1 MAQIVTVTESK
12 DQKPPSTW
20 GVVPWK
26 MPDGMTAETAQAVMR
41 AFVVYTHS
49 EGALCG
55 ELHIPRATAR
65 VYLERANSIPKR
77 MALRIPRL
85 IAAMQKNPAHMQEI
99 IEQSKQYSASGASG
113 FAIKLATELND
124 EAKVRAG
131 KAFREERLRREM
143 TGRDVGEICG
153 VSSSIV
159 TERERTGYTP
169 SMTGFFKLCET
180 WDIEPER
187 FGFASNQAALIA
199 SWRRN
204 RRARK

>member
-1 MAQIVTVTESK
+1 MTQIVTVSEPK
-12 DQKPPSTW
+12 DQRPPSAW

-65 VYLERANSIPKR
+65 IYLERANSIPKR

-85 IAAMQKNPAHMQEI
+85 IAAMKKNPAHMQEI
-99 IEQSKQYSASGASG
+99 IEQSRNYTPGASG
-113 FAIKLATELND
+113 FAIKIAAELND

-131 KAFREERLRREM
+131 KTFREERIRREM
-143 TGRDVGEICG
+143 TGRDVGKICG
-153 VSSSIV
+153 VSSSVVI
-159 TERERTGYTP
+159 ERERTGFKP
-169 SMTGFFKLCET
+169 SMTGFFKLCEA
-180 WDIEPER
+180 WGIEPEK

-199 SWRRN
+199 SWRKN
-204 RRARK
+204 RRARR

>member
-1 MAQIVTVTESK
+1 MAQIVTVSESK
-12 DQKPPSTW
+12 DQKPPSAW

-41 AFVVYTHS
+41 AFMMYTHS

-55 ELHIPRATAR
+55 VLHVPRATAR

-77 MALRIPRL
+77 MAMKVPRL

-99 IEQSKQYSASGASG
+99 IEQARNYTPVASG
-113 FAIKLATELND
+113 FAIKIAAELND
-124 EAKVRAG
+124 AAKIKAG
-131 KAFREERLRREM
+131 RCFREERIRREM
-143 TGRDVGEICG
+143 TGRDVGKICG
-153 VSSSIV
+153 VSSSVV
-159 TERERTGYTP
+159 TERERTGFTP
-169 SMTGFFKLCET
+169 SMTGFFKLCEA
-180 WDIEPER
+180 WDIKPEK
-187 FGFASNQAALIA
+187 FGFASNQAGLIA

>member
-1 MAQIVTVTESK
+1 MAQIVTGSESK
-12 DQKPPSTW
+12 DQKPPSVW

-65 VYLERANSIPKR
+65 IYLELANSIPKR
-77 MALRIPRL
+77 MALKVPRL
-85 IAAMQKNPAHMQEI
+85 IAAMKKNPAHMQEI
-99 IEQSKQYSASGASG
+99 IEQAKSYTPGASG
-113 FAIKLATELND
+113 FAIKIAAELND

-131 KAFREERLRREM
+131 KTFREERLRRRM
-143 TGRDVGEICG
+143 TGRDVGKICG

-159 TERERTGYTP
+159 TERERMGFTP
-169 SMTGFFKLCET
+169 SMTGFFKLCEA
-180 WDIEPER
+180 WNIEPEK

-204 RRARK
+204 GRVRR

>member
-1 MAQIVTVTESK
+1 MAQIVTVSESK
-12 DQKPPSTW
+12 DQKPPTAW
-20 GVVPWK
+20 GVVPWR

-77 MALRIPRL
+77 MALKVPRL
-85 IAAMQKNPAHMQEI
+85 IAAMKKNPAHMQEI
-99 IEQSKQYSASGASG
+99 IEQAKCYSPGASG
-113 FAIKLATELND
+113 FAIKIAAELND
-124 EAKVRAG
+124 EAKIKAG
-131 KAFREERLRREM
+131 KEFREERLRRRL
-143 TGRDVGEICG
+143 TGRDVGKICG

-159 TERERTGYTP
+159 TERERTGFTP
-169 SMTGFFKLCET
+169 SMTGFFKLCEA
-180 WDIEPER
+180 WNIEPEK

-204 RRARK
+204 GRVRR

>member
-1 MAQIVTVTESK
+1 MAQIVTVSESK
-12 DQKPPSTW
+12 DQKPPSVW
-20 GVVPWK
+20 GVVPWR

-55 ELHIPRATAR
+55 ELHIPKATAR
-65 VYLERANSIPKR
+65 IYLERANSIPKR
-77 MALRIPRL
+77 MALRIPHL
-85 IAAMQKNPAHMQEI
+85 IAAMKKNPAHMQEI
-99 IEQSKQYSASGASG
+99 IEQAKGYTPGASG
-113 FAIKLATELND
+113 FAIKIAAELND
-124 EAKVRAG
+124 EAKMKAG
-131 KAFREERLRREM
+131 RCFREERIRREM
-143 TGRDVGEICG
+143 TGRDVGKICG

-159 TERERTGYTP
+159 TERERTGFTP
-169 SMTGFFKLCET
+169 SMTGFFRLCEA
-180 WDIEPER
+180 WNIEPEK

>member
-1 MAQIVTVTESK
+1 MAQIVTASESK
-12 DQKPPSTW
+12 DQKPPSVW

-85 IAAMQKNPAHMQEI
+85 IEAMKKNPAHMQEI
-99 IEQSKQYSASGASG
+99 IEQAKSYTPGASG
-113 FAIKLATELND
+113 FAIKIAAELND
-124 EAKVRAG
+124 EAKIKAG
-131 KAFREERLRREM
+131 KAFREERIRRKM
-143 TGRDVGEICG
+143 TGRDVGKVCG

-159 TERERTGYTP
+159 TERERTGFTP
-169 SMTGFFKLCET
+169 SMTGFFKLCEA
-180 WDIEPER
+180 WNIEPEK

-199 SWRRN
+199 SWRKNGRV
-204 RRARK
+204 RR

>member
-1 MAQIVTVTESK
+1 MTQIVTVSEPK
-12 DQKPPSTW
+12 DQKPPVTW

-41 AFVVYTHS
+41 AFVMYTHS

-65 VYLERANSIPKR
+65 IYLERANSIPKR
-77 MALRIPRL
+77 MALKVPRL
-85 IAAMQKNPAHMQEI
+85 IAAMKKNPAHMQEI
-99 IEQSKQYSASGASG
+99 IEQSRNYTPGASG
-113 FAIKLATELND
+113 FAIKIAAELND

-131 KAFREERLRREM
+131 KTFREERIRREM
-143 TGRDVGEICG
+143 TGRDVGKICG
-153 VSSSIV
+153 VSSSVVI
-159 TERERTGYTP
+159 ERERTGFTP
-169 SMTGFFKLCET
+169 SMTGFFKLCEA
-180 WDIEPER
+180 WGIEPEK

>member
-1 MAQIVTVTESK
+1 MAQIVTVAESK
-12 DQKPPSTW
+12 DQKPPSVW

-65 VYLERANSIPKR
+65 IYLERANSIPKR
-77 MALRIPRL
+77 MALKVPCL
-85 IAAMQKNPAHMQEI
+85 IAAMKKNPAHMQEI
-99 IEQSKQYSASGASG
+99 IKESKSYTPGASG
-113 FAIKLATELND
+113 FAIKIAAELND
-124 EAKVRAG
+124 EAKIRAG
-131 KAFREERLRREM
+131 KAFREERLRRKM
-143 TGRDVGEICG
+143 TGRDVGKICG

-159 TERERTGYTP
+159 TERERTGFTP
-169 SMTGFFKLCET
+169 SMTGFFKLCEA
-180 WDIEPER
+180 WNIEPEK

-204 RRARK
+204 GRVRR

>member
-1 MAQIVTVTESK
+1 MTQIVTVSEPK
-12 DQKPPSTW
+12 DKKPPSAW

-26 MPDGMTAETAQAVMR
+26 MPDGMTAEIAQAVMR
-41 AFVVYTHS
+41 AFVMYTHS

-65 VYLERANSIPKR
+65 IYLERANSIPKR
-77 MALRIPRL
+77 MALKVPRL
-85 IAAMQKNPAHMQEI
+85 ISAMKKNPAHMQEI
-99 IEQSKQYSASGASG
+99 IEQSRNYTPGASG
-113 FAIKLATELND
+113 FAIKIAAELND

-131 KAFREERLRREM
+131 KAFREERIRREM
-143 TGRDVGEICG
+143 TGRDVGKICG

-159 TERERTGYTP
+159 TERERTGFTP
-169 SMTGFFKLCET
+169 SMTGFFKLCEA
-180 WDIEPER
+180 WNIEPEK

-204 RRARK
+204 RRARR

>member
-1 MAQIVTVTESK
+1 MAQIVTVSESK
-12 DQKPPSTW
+12 DPKPPSVW

-77 MALRIPRL
+77 MALKVPRL
-85 IAAMQKNPAHMQEI
+85 ITAMKKNPAHMQEI
-99 IEQSKQYSASGASG
+99 IKEAKSYTPGASG
-113 FAIKLATELND
+113 FAIKIAAELND
-124 EAKVRAG
+124 EAKIKAG
-131 KAFREERLRREM
+131 KAFREERLRRRM
-143 TGRDVGEICG
+143 TGRDVGKICG

-159 TERERTGYTP
+159 TERERTGFTP
-169 SMTGFFKLCET
+169 SMTGFFRLCEA
-180 WDIEPER
+180 WNIEPEK

-204 RRARK
+204 GRVRR

>member
-1 MAQIVTVTESK
+1 MVQIVTVSEPK
-12 DQKPPSTW
+12 DQKPPSAW

-41 AFVVYTHS
+41 AFVLYTHS
-49 EGALCG
+49 EGALCV
-55 ELHIPRATAR
+55 ELHVPRATAR
-65 VYLERANSIPKR
+65 IYLERANSIPKR

-99 IEQSKQYSASGASG
+99 IEQAKSYTPGASG
-113 FAIKLATELND
+113 FAIKIAAELND
-124 EAKVRAG
+124 EAKIRAG
-131 KAFREERLRREM
+131 KAFREERIRREM
-143 TGRDVGEICG
+143 TGRDVGKICG

-159 TERERTGYTP
+159 TERERTGFTP
-169 SMTGFFKLCET
+169 SMTGFFKLCEA
-180 WDIEPER
+180 WNMEPEK

>member
-1 MAQIVTVTESK
+1 MAQIVTVSEPK
-12 DQKPPSTW
+12 DQKPPSAW

-41 AFVVYTHS
+41 AFVMYTHS

-55 ELHIPRATAR
+55 ELHIPKATAR
-65 VYLERANSIPKR
+65 TYLERANSIPKH
-77 MALRIPRL
+77 MAMKVPRL

-99 IEQSKQYSASGASG
+99 IEQARNYTPGASG
-113 FAIKLATELND
+113 FAIKLAAELND
-124 EAKVRAG
+124 EAKIRAG
-131 KAFREERLRREM
+131 KVFCKERIRREM
-143 TGRDVGEICG
+143 TGRDVGKICG
-153 VSSSIV
+153 VSSSVV
-159 TERERTGYTP
+159 TERERTGFTP
-169 SMTGFFKLCET
+169 SMTGFFKLCEA
-180 WDIEPER
+180 WNVEPET

>member
-1 MAQIVTVTESK
+1 MTQIVTVAESK
-12 DQKPPSTW
+12 DQKPPSAW

-41 AFVVYTHS
+41 AFVMYTHS

-55 ELHIPRATAR
+55 ELHIPRATAQI
-65 VYLERANSIPKR
+65 YLERANSIPKR
-77 MALRIPRL
+77 MALKVPRL

-113 FAIKLATELND
+113 FAIKIASELND
-124 EAKVRAG
+124 EAKIKAG
-131 KAFREERLRREM
+131 KAFREERLHRNLTR
-143 TGRDVGEICG
+143 RDVGKICG
-153 VSSSIV
+153 VSSSVV
-159 TERERTGYTP
+159 TEHERTGFTP
-169 SMTGFFKLCET
+169 SMTGFFKLCEA
-180 WDIEPER
+180 WNVEPEK

-204 RRARK
+204 RRARR

>member
-1 MAQIVTVTESK
+1 MAQIVTVSEPK
-12 DQKPPSTW
+12 GQKPPSAW
-20 GVVPWK
+20 GVVPWE

-85 IAAMQKNPAHMQEI
+85 IAAMKKNPAHLQEI
-99 IEQSKQYSASGASG
+99 IKEAKSYTPGASG
-113 FAIKLATELND
+113 FAIKIAAELND
-124 EAKVRAG
+124 EAKIRAG
-131 KAFREERLRREM
+131 KAFREERLHRKL
-143 TGRDVGEICG
+143 TGRDVGKICG

-169 SMTGFFKLCET
+169 SMTGFFKLCEA
-180 WDIEPER
+180 WGVEPEK

>member
-1 MAQIVTVTESK
+1 MTQIVTVAESK
-12 DQKPPSTW
+12 DKKPPSAW

-55 ELHIPRATAR
+55 ELHVPKATAR

-85 IAAMQKNPAHMQEI
+85 IAAMKKNPAHMQEI
-99 IEQSKQYSASGASG
+99 IEQAKSYTPGASV
-113 FAIKLATELND
+113 FAIKIAAELND

-131 KAFREERLRREM
+131 KTFREERLHRNL
-143 TGRDVGEICG
+143 TGATLGK
-153 VSSSIV
+153 SA
-159 TERERTGYTP
+159 
-169 SMTGFFKLCET
+169 
-180 WDIEPER
+180 
-187 FGFASNQAALIA
+187 ASVLQ
-199 SWRRN
+199 S
-204 RRARK
+204 

>member
-1 MAQIVTVTESK
+1 MTQIVTVSEPK
-12 DQKPPSTW
+12 DQKPPATW

-41 AFVVYTHS
+41 AFVMYTHS

-65 VYLERANSIPKR
+65 IYLERANSIPKR
-77 MALRIPRL
+77 MALKVPRL
-85 IAAMQKNPAHMQEI
+85 IEAMKKNPAHMQEI
-99 IEQSKQYSASGASG
+99 IEQAKSYTPGASV
-113 FAIKLATELND
+113 FAIKIAAELND
-124 EAKVRAG
+124 EAKIRAG
-131 KAFREERLRREM
+131 KTFCEERIRREM
-143 TGRDVGEICG
+143 TGRDVGKICG

-159 TERERTGYTP
+159 RERERTGFTP
-169 SMTGFFKLCET
+169 SMTGFFKLCEA
-180 WDIEPER
+180 WGIEPEK

-204 RRARK
+204 RRARR